1 MCSSDLPL
9 HAIAVA
15 APGAGAGMALLA
27 WLGGGAVGTGRLRTV
42 GASPWQV
49 GLAVA
54 GEVAAVALLF
64 VAAHA
69 VWRRLAGDASPDI
82 VEDTD
87 EDAEDDDLASVGVA
101 DED

>member
-1 MCSSDLPL
+1 
-9 HAIAVA
+9 
-15 APGAGAGMALLA
+15 MAFLA

-69 VWRRLAGDASPDI
+69 VWQRLAGDASPDV
-82 VEDTD
+82 VEDT
-87 EDAEDDDLASVGVA
+87 AEDDDLASVGVA